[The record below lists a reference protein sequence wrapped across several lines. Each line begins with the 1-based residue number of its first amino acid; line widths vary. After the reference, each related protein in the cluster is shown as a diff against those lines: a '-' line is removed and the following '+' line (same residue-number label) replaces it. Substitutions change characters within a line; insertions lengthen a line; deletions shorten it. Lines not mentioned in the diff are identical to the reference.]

1 MSRKQGF
8 SLVEVLFAIF
18 LASLCALVLAAGMP
32 IANSSRARADMYN
45 KATGLAQKQIEAI
58 RSLGYPNATAT
69 QLANAGLIDSTTP
82 VEGTDIYSFTNVD
95 TVALDNPSRI
105 LPGGVGRIRLEQ
117 VDLDLRRVTIEVRW
131 VDRGTTKSIR
141 LGTLIANL

>member
-18 LASLCALVLAAGMP
+18 LASLSALVLAAGMP
-32 IANSSRARADMYN
+32 TANPSRARADMYN

-58 RSLGYPNATAT
+58 RSLGYPNATVA

-95 TVALDNPSRI
+95 SANLDNPARI
-105 LPGGVGRIRLEQ
+105 LSGGVGRVRIQQAELDIR
-117 VDLDLRRVTIEVRW
+117 RIIIEVRW
-131 VDRGTTKSIR
+131 TDRGVTKSVR

>member
-18 LASLCALVLAAGMP
+18 LASLSALVLAAGMP

-58 RSLGYPNATAT
+58 RSLGYPNATVS
-69 QLANAGLIDSTTP
+69 QLASAGLIDSPTP

-95 TVALDNPSRI
+95 SVRLDNPGRI
-105 LPGGVGRIRLEQ
+105 LPGGVGRVRLEQ

-131 VDRGTTKSIR
+131 VDRGTTKSVR